1 MNHIASFFVPG
12 VPVGKMRARVAHHG
26 KFVREYTPAKQT
38 KYEAHVRECY
48 KGEKHKTLPVSII
61 ILSVLPIPKSFSKK
75 KRADC
80 LACETLP
87 TSKPDTD
94 NIAKSVMDA
103 LNGFAYKD
111 DRQVTCVMSLKVYG
125 ENTGAYVVIDEADKE
140 NFKKA
145 VDLIV
150 TK

>member
-1 MNHIASFFVPG
+1 MNHIASFFVQG
-12 VPVGKMRARVAHHG
+12 VPVGKMRARVVHRG
-26 KFVREYTPAKQT
+26 RFVREYSPGKQT
-38 KYEAHVRECY
+38 KYESHVRECY
-48 KGEKHKTLPVSII
+48 KGTKNTSLPLSVE

-75 KRADC
+75 KRAEC
-80 LACETLP
+80 LCCNILP

-111 DRQVTCVMSLKVYG
+111 DRQVVSVLSIKVYG
-125 ENTGAYVVIDEADKE
+125 DNPGAYVVINEADTN

-145 VDLIV
+145 IDLIV
-150 TK
+150 PK